1 MNGHRFARQRKKS
14 ATLLQTTMSR
24 DFNLDKFKED
34 LPAKSVEENIYEELK

>member
-24 DFNLDKFKED
+24 DFHLDKFKED